1 MKSANNRKRVV
12 VVVNKWWEC
21 DPVMFALTNDYVRP
35 QALNWPEILHYPC
48 RKHTFFEE
56 PRAVFNM
63 EHTTAEIW
71 CISDLL
77 AQYKDIPCMQS
88 SSEKKM
94 IVLPG
99 IFSHPH
105 QPADLVIAAGTAAF
119 YPDSISNN
127 GSAVIGSKVFLHNGH
142 PDEQNSCSKWQA
154 GPFDEIIGSTLSTDD
169 FKTLTD
175 FSGFSPAL
183 PGYFLVEKIDSAVSL
198 GIYANHDYVACNS
211 INVTDYTEYEQK
223 DLETMRSYM
232 ERYPDRNCR
241 SLETTHGL
249 IKIAAGTN
257 TPFMFVSGI
266 VDRYGCF
273 DIDVPDPPYAQ
284 NTVGAHNAGVVIAHL
299 LVNIDNLY
307 SK

>member
-1 MKSANNRKRVV
+1 MSSVSNKKRIV

-21 DPVMFALTNDYVRP
+21 DPVMFALTDDYVRP
-35 QALNWPEILHYPC
+35 QGLSWPEILHYPC
-48 RKHTFFEE
+48 RKHTFFKE

-77 AQYKDIPCMQS
+77 AQYPDDACNQS
-88 SSEKKM
+88 SSQKKM

-99 IFSHPH
+99 IFSYSP
-105 QPADLVIAAGTAAF
+105 QPADLVIAVGTAAF

-127 GSAVIGSKVFLHNGH
+127 GSVVIGSKAFLHNGH
-142 PDEQNSCSKWQA
+142 PAGENPCSNWQA
-154 GPFDEIIGSTLSTDD
+154 GPFDKIIGSTLTEDD
-169 FKTLTD
+169 FSVLTD
-175 FSGFSPAL
+175 FSIFSPAL
-183 PGYFLVEKIDSAVSL
+183 PGYFLVEKIDSAVNL
-198 GIYANHDYVACNS
+198 GIYADYDYVACNS

-223 DLETMRSYM
+223 DLETMNAYM

-249 IKIAAGTN
+249 IKIAAGSN

-266 VDRYGCF
+266 VDRFGCF
-273 DIDVPDPPYAQ
+273 DFDVPDPPYPQ
-284 NTVGAHNAGVVIAHL
+284 NTVGAHNAGVVIAYL
-299 LVNIDNLY
+299 LVNIDNLFG
-307 SK
+307 K